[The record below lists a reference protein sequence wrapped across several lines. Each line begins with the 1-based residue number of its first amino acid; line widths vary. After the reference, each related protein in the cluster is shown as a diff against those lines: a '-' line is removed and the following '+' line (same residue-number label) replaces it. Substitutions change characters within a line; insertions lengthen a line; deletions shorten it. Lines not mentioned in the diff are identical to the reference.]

1 MALINVN
8 PTRMALM
15 DLKRRHKSAKR
26 GHKLLKDKQDGL
38 MQQFMGIIRE
48 AKTLR
53 EEVEEELGNVFKKF
67 LAASAWMTD
76 AQLQNALS
84 SPQAKIELEVETK
97 SVMSVKI
104 PNFTISKEGTIK
116 SYGYAGTNAMFD
128 EAVEAL
134 EQVFEVLINLAQI
147 EKQAEAMA
155 IELETTRRRVNALEH
170 KMIPDLEETV
180 KYIKMKLDESE
191 RAGIIATMRIKA
203 SLEEQEAG
211 IGLPYQIT
219 NAAITDP
226 ARFATRSHPVLT
238 YPPTFVFGIISTA
251 KNSII
256 SLKAPSPF
264 DASIAKTISD
274 GCSLL
279 PFIRGHSICQL
290 THVQIANPYMCTK

>member
-38 MQQFMGIIRE
+38 MQQFMKIIRE
-48 AKTLR
+48 AKSLR
-53 EEVEEELGNVFKKF
+53 EEVEEQLGNVFKKF

-76 AQLQNALS
+76 AELQNALS
-84 SPQAKIELEVETK
+84 SPQAKIELEVETR

-104 PNFTISKEGTIK
+104 PSFSISKEGTIK
-116 SYGYAGTNAMFD
+116 SYGFAGTNAMFD

-203 SLEEQEAG
+203 SLEEQER
-211 IGLPYQIT
+211 QE
-219 NAAITDP
+219 NAA
-226 ARFATRSHPVLT
+226 
-238 YPPTFVFGIISTA
+238 
-251 KNSII
+251 
-256 SLKAPSPF
+256 
-264 DASIAKTISD
+264 
-274 GCSLL
+274 
-279 PFIRGHSICQL
+279 
-290 THVQIANPYMCTK
+290 